1 MINRKKFAMCMVLT
15 AIAIIGSFALVSCG
29 KEERETVTVNGKFYT
44 VQDAW
49 EEKLI
54 KLKDCNAIE
63 AKLDVPG
70 KDVLDEETA
79 KKITDDYYAVNA
91 LVGDDFEITYYGE
104 YNGCFVVYIQDVYYD
119 YSEITVRRLDKT
131 IKQKISVGYI
141 GYGYEWC
148 QFPWIFNRLLVWREY
163 DKPTDVEKPQKLAGA
178 LLPVKQAYE
187 RGYLDRTEL
196 EWAAAANIDRQMS
209 IDQSTYDEIARFIN
223 SRFLIVK
230 PIQNKCIRNYYGITD
245 RNCIL
250 LEPYVIGDD
259 PYGGEYSNFDYTIE
273 DVQFHDFEAYRCVW
287 VPIELILRE
296 E

>member
-1 MINRKKFAMCMVLT
+1 MKVWVSSSIVLFVIM
-15 AIAIIGSFALVSCG
+15 ALCSFALVSCG
-29 KEERETVTVNGKFYT
+29 KDERETVTVNGKFYT

-119 YSEITVRRLDKT
+119 YFEVSIRSLDEKG
-131 IKQKISVGYI
+131 IKQKISI
-141 GYGYEWC
+141 KHKYEWYE
-148 QFPWIFNRLLVWREY
+148 FPWIFNRLLVWREY
-163 DKPTDVEKPQKLAGA
+163 DKPTDVEKLQKLAGA

-196 EWAAAANIDRQMS
+196 EWAARDGMKISVEQEID
-209 IDQSTYDEIARFIN
+209 DEIVRFMN
-223 SRFLIVK
+223 SRVVSENTAK
-230 PIQNKCIRNYYGITD
+230 IRDYFGISKK
-245 RNCIL
+245 NCIL
-250 LEPYVIGDD
+250 LSPYSFARV
-259 PYGGEYSNFDYTIE
+259 PYYDSCSFNYTIE
-273 DVQFHDFEAYRCVW
+273 NMQFHDLNAYRCVW